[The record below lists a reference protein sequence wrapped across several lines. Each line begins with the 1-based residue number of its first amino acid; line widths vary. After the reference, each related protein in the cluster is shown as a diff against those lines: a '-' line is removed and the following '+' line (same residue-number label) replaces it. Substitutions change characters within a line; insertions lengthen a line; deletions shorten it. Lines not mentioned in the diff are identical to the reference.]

1 VESHNHLGIY
11 LRQDRAT
18 LVCLAGQGRDKKG
31 LRCFSVSIADQQ
43 EQTPQ
48 LLAERIAEAC
58 SSHGAK
64 FGDAAVA
71 LDCAMF
77 MQHSVHSEFSDAR
90 KVAATVRFDTEEA
103 LATDIADVAV
113 AFRIVSSDDSGANL
127 DVFTMRRET
136 LSEILIALQGVGID
150 PVTVEPDISCLSR
163 YLGASETR
171 DASSEHRPLYG
182 VLSDS
187 RGYLLGFSKPSEVS
201 TMRAFP
207 VAVARN
213 REQLLAR
220 EVLITKALAES
231 IGPIDHLRVF
241 DAQGQVRA
249 ESLAEDVGL
258 PVTACNLTEL
268 GKVQPGD
275 TAGCANAVDFALA
288 CGAAMAL
295 SANDRN
301 FNFRTDHMPYEGRKL
316 RMNFALKF
324 LSIAVTILLLAVGVH
339 FQTHLLRVNQ
349 TRAALRSKLEPDY
362 LAVMLGKTQMP
373 DTVKKAV
380 DDLKKDL
387 KNLKIEKGI
396 IEGAA
401 QESLSGKLQLVI
413 EAWKSCATKTDLR
426 IDTVTINARNI
437 HINGSTSS
445 RSNTINGVFDAME
458 KAGLK
463 LRDNRITHE
472 GDRDNFDMTLEP
484 EKQPDRR

>member
-1 VESHNHLGIY
+1 MESHNHLGIY

-18 LVCLAGQGRDKKG
+18 LVFLAGQGRDRKA
-31 LRCFSVSIADQQ
+31 LCCFSVSIEDQQ
-43 EQTPQ
+43 ERTPQ
-48 LLAERIAEAC
+48 RLAERISEAC

-64 FGDAAVA
+64 FADAAVA

-90 KVAATVRFDTEEA
+90 KIAATVRFDTEEA

-113 AFRIVSSDDSGANL
+113 AFRIISSDDSGSNL
-127 DVFTMRRET
+127 DVFTVRREA
-136 LSEILIALQGVGID
+136 LSEILLALQGVGID
-150 PVTVEPDISCLSR
+150 PMTVEPDISCLSR
-163 YLGASETR
+163 YLGACEAR

-182 VLSDS
+182 LLSDS

-207 VAVARN
+207 VTTAQN

-231 IGPIDHLRVF
+231 MGPVDHLRVF

-249 ESLAEDVGL
+249 EHLAKDVGL
-258 PVTACNLTEL
+258 PVTACSLTEL
-268 GKVQPGD
+268 GKVQLGD
-275 TAGCANAVDFALA
+275 IAGCANAVDFALA

-295 SANDRN
+295 SADDRN
-301 FNFRTDHMPYEGRKL
+301 FNFRTDHMPYEGKKL

-324 LSIAVTILLLAVGVH
+324 LSIAATILLLAVGVY
-339 FQTHLLRVNQ
+339 FQTHLLRVDQ
-349 TRAALRSKLEPDY
+349 TRVALRSKLEPDY
-362 LAVMLGKTQMP
+362 LAVTLGKTAMP
-373 DTVKKAV
+373 NTIKKAV

-401 QESLSGKLQLVI
+401 QESLSGKLKLVL
-413 EAWKSCATKTDLR
+413 EALSTCAAKTDLR
-426 IDTVTINARNI
+426 IDTITVNAKNI
-437 HINGSTSS
+437 HVNGSTSS
-445 RSNTINGVFDAME
+445 RSNTINGVFDAM
-458 KAGLK
+458 KKVGLK
-463 LRDNRITHE
+463 LQDNRLTHE

-484 EKQPDRR
+484 EKQPERS

>member
-1 VESHNHLGIY
+1 MESHDHLGIY
-11 LRQDRAT
+11 VRQDRAT

-31 LRCFSVSIADQQ
+31 LRCFSVSIEDQQ

-48 LLAERIAEAC
+48 RLAERIAEAC

-90 KVAATVRFDTEEA
+90 KIAATVRFDTEEA

-113 AFRIVSSDDSGANL
+113 AFRIISSDDSGSNL
-127 DVFTMRRET
+127 DVFTMPREV
-136 LSEILIALQGVGID
+136 LSEILLALQGVGID

-163 YLGASETR
+163 YLGACETR
-171 DASSEHRPLYG
+171 GESSEHSPLYG

-187 RGYLLGFSKPSEVS
+187 RGYLLGFSKPPEVS

-207 VAVARN
+207 IAAARN

-231 IGPIDHLRVF
+231 MGPIDHLRVF

-249 ESLAEDVGL
+249 EQLAQDVGL
-258 PVTACNLTEL
+258 PVTACSLTEL
-268 GKVQPGD
+268 GKVQPDD
-275 TAGCANAVDFALA
+275 TAECANAVDFALA

-324 LSIAVTILLLAVGVH
+324 LSIAATILLLAVGVY
-339 FQTHLLRVNQ
+339 FQTHLLKVNQ
-349 TRAALRSKLEPDY
+349 TRAALHSKLEPDY
-362 LAVMLGKTQMP
+362 LAVMLGKTEMP

-401 QESLSGKLQLVI
+401 QESLSGKLKLVL
-413 EAWKSCATKTDLR
+413 EALSNCAAKTDLR
-426 IDTVTINARNI
+426 IDTITISTKNI
-437 HINGSTSS
+437 HVNGSTSS
-445 RSNTINGVFDAME
+445 RSNTINGVFDAMK

-463 LRDNRITHE
+463 LQDNRITTE
-472 GDRDNFDMTLEP
+472 ADRDNFDMTLEP
-484 EKQPDRR
+484 EKQPDRS